1 MKRLLV
7 ILAFVLGLTAA
18 VHAQAPQIPQTDEQ
32 MMNAQL
38 RFIMEHASLSK
49 KEYQKFAKIY
59 VEHNE
64 ALAKLNRELKP
75 DNPEYMKRWKEVNDD
90 YEGKLEKA
98 LPDSTRAKIGVAQFE
113 LGQKIWKQWDER
125 SRRGMEMQIQ
135 MWQRWAEN
143 NRQIMMQQP
152 QMMEFQHR
160 HEVDMQR
167 MSEQQQ
173 QWWEN
178 YWRNWERPDSSFFR
192 RFQRENEGRWP
203 GSGFAPGNS
212 LWQQGGGNQGS
223 PAWPQGNPGAAPRPQ
238 GNGNPGNWPGT
249 GSPQTPAWGVK

>member
-7 ILAFVLGLTAA
+7 ILAIFAGLSVT
-18 VHAQAPQIPQTDEQ
+18 VSAQAPQQTDEQ
-32 MMNAQL
+32 MVNAQL
-38 RFIMEHASLSK
+38 RFIMEHASLNK

-64 ALAKLNRELKP
+64 ELARLNRELKP

-113 LGQKIWKQWDER
+113 LGQKIWQQWNER

-135 MWQRWAEN
+135 MWQHWAEN

-160 HEVDMQR
+160 HEMDMQR

-192 RFQRENEGRWP
+192 RFQRDNEGRWP
-203 GSGFAPGNS
+203 GAVPGGSPWLQGAPNP
-212 LWQQGGGNQGS
+212 GS
-223 PAWPQGNPGAAPRPQ
+223 PAWPQGAPVPRPQ
-238 GNGNPGNWPGT
+238 GGGNSGTWPGT
-249 GSPQTPAWGVK
+249 GNSQTPGWGVK